1 MSAYDVLV
9 LGAGPA
15 GSALA
20 RRLASAG
27 ARVALI
33 GAASRP
39 GIEGVSERSR
49 ALLLEEGLE
58 PDAVVGPFARRGAWG
73 SRAIEGREWLVARDR
88 LAEALRSRAVA
99 AGAYR
104 FDAVANRVW
113 RAHGCWHVALRDGV
127 TLESPV
133 LVEARGRRGPE
144 TRGPS
149 LLALGIRYRIP
160 PVTAAETRI
169 ETLDAGWC
177 WWARF
182 GESLWLQLVGAPRS
196 GHPLRWAAAAAARSP
211 ALAEAL
217 AGAAPEPAPASASV
231 HFVACAAHARLGI
244 GAVAPGRWRCGDA
257 AVALDPL
264 SGQGIHNALSS
275 ARLVATA
282 IRSVAEGG
290 DELPAQRFVASRHA
304 ERFARSV
311 GVAWDFYRENRE
323 RGEFWSRAAAG
334 YGALHQALLPQV
346 RETRLERR
354 PVLLHDR
361 IVEREVLVSPAHPR
375 GVWSTSLGS

>member
-1 MSAYDVLV
+1 VSGYDALV

-15 GSALA
+15 GGALA
-20 RRLASAG
+20 RRLSAAG

-33 GAASRP
+33 GAASRS

-49 ALLLEEGLE
+49 ALLLEEEIE
-58 PDAVVGPFARRGAWG
+58 PDALVGPFARRGAWG

-99 AGAYR
+99 AGARR
-104 FDAVANRVW
+104 FDAIANRIW
-113 RAHGCWHVALRDGV
+113 RADSRWHVALRHGV
-127 TLESPV
+127 TLEAPV

-144 TRGPS
+144 ERGPL
-149 LLALGIRYRIP
+149 LLALGVRYRIP
-160 PVTAAETRI
+160 PVTVAETRI

-182 GESLWLQLVGAPRS
+182 GQSLWLQIVGAPRS
-196 GHPLRWAAAAAARSP
+196 GHPHRWAAAAAARIP

-217 AGAAPEPAPASASV
+217 AGAALESES
-231 HFVACAAHARLGI
+231 FVACPAHARLGI
-244 GAVAPGRWRCGDA
+244 GTEAPGRWRCGDA

-264 SGQGIHNALSS
+264 SGQGIYNALSS
-275 ARLVATA
+275 ARLIATA
-282 IRSVAEGG
+282 IRSVAQGG
-290 DELPAQRFVASRHA
+290 DETLAQRFVASRHA
-304 ERFARSV
+304 ERFVRSV
-311 GVAWDFYRENRE
+311 GIAWDFYRENRG

-334 YGALHQALLPQV
+334 YGALHDALLPHV
-346 RETRLERR
+346 RETRIERR

-375 GVWSTSLGS
+375 GAWSMSLGS